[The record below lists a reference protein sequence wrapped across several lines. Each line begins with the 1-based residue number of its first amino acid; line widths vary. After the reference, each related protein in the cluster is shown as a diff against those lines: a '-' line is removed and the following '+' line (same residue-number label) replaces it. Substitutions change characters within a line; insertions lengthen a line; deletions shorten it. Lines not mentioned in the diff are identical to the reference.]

1 MVDLNQQ
8 FCADTDV
15 PTKAV
20 WKAIFCLRKHPGRA
34 DKMTATA
41 KIVYPGLTNVGG
53 GVTDVNICVY
63 IKGGKHNA
71 DSRQIQ
77 SGIYP
82 VN

>member
-1 MVDLNQQ
+1 MTGIARGLS
-8 FCADTDV
+8 TDV

-20 WKAIFCLRKHPGRA
+20 WKAIFCLRQRTGHA

-41 KIVYPGLTNVGG
+41 KIADLGLTNVGG

-63 IKGGKHNA
+63 IKGGRHNA